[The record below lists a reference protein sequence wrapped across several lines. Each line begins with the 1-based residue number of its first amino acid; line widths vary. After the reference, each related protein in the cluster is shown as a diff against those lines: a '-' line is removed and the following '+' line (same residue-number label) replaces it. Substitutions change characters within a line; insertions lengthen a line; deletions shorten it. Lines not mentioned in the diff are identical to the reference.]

1 METMPRIERV
11 RRGRRAAGRI
21 VAAVAMVAALATGGP
36 AAASPG
42 ASPSEPCRESIPDL
56 YERVSPAV
64 VSIVATAFNPYDRTN
79 PVERHGGSGVL
90 FDTTGLLLTN
100 AHVVVG
106 HQVISVTLDNG
117 TILPGQIVGADPLF
131 DIAIVRV
138 PQPSSGALP
147 IARLGDSDA
156 LRVGE
161 EIYAIGNPF
170 GLEQTLTRGVV
181 SAVNRVLPGATWS
194 MREPLLQT
202 DAAINPGNSGGPLV
216 NTCGDVI
223 GITTAILEDAQ
234 SIGFAI
240 PMSLVKSVMP
250 DLMQK
255 GRVARPWLGVQ
266 GEVVSPML
274 KDLLRVPPA
283 DGFMVEVIE
292 PASPAEQAGIRGGDL
307 DITIGGQPI
316 LLGGDV
322 ITEIGGAPVSNP
334 EELNRAL
341 QLLKVGSTVRLRLR
355 RQQTTSS
362 IGVVVAERPS
372 WKADIVSR
380 HGTSWT
386 RGPGLRRPVGAAGA
400 ARASF

>member
-1 METMPRIERV
+1 MEAMARIERV
-11 RRGRRAAGRI
+11 RRGWRAAGRI
-21 VAAVAMVAALATGGP
+21 AAAFSMVLALATGGL

-42 ASPSEPCRESIPDL
+42 ASPSEPCRDSIPDL

-64 VSIVATAFNPYDRTN
+64 VSIVATAFNPYDRSN
-79 PVERHGGSGVL
+79 PVERHEGSGVL
-90 FDTTGLLLTN
+90 FDPSGLLLTN
-100 AHVVVG
+100 AHMVVG

-138 PQPSSGALP
+138 PQQPSGALP

-161 EIYAIGNPF
+161 EIYVIGNPF
-170 GLEQTLTRGVV
+170 GLEQTLTRGII

-223 GITTAILEDAQ
+223 GITTAILPDAQ

-240 PMSLVKSVMP
+240 PVSLVKSVMP

-266 GEVVSPML
+266 GQIVTAML
-274 KDLLRVPPA
+274 KDLLRAPLV
-283 DGFMVEVIE
+283 DGFLVEVIE

-307 DITIGGQPI
+307 DITIGGQPV
-316 LLGGDV
+316 LLGGDI
-322 ITEIGGAPVSNP
+322 ITEMNGAPVKDP
-334 EELNRAL
+334 QELNRAL
-341 QLLKVGSTVRLRLR
+341 QLLKVGSTVHLRLR
-355 RQQTTSS
+355 RKQATSS
-362 IGVVVAERPS
+362 VDVVVAERPA
-372 WKADIVSR
+372 WKADIAGR
-380 HGTSWT
+380 HGTSST
-386 RGPGLRRPVGAAGA
+386 RGPGLQRRTGAVG

>member
-1 METMPRIERV
+1 METMPRVERV
-11 RRGRRAAGRI
+11 RRGRRAAGRV
-21 VAAVAMVAALATGGP
+21 VAALAMVLALATGGP

-42 ASPSEPCRESIPDL
+42 AAPSKPCRDSIPDL

-64 VSIVATAFNPYDRTN
+64 VSITATAFNPYDRSN

-90 FDTTGLLLTN
+90 FDPTGLLLTN

-117 TILPGQIVGADPLF
+117 TNLPGQIVGADPLF

-138 PQPSSGALP
+138 PQPSSGNLP
-147 IARLGDSDA
+147 IARLGDSDT

-170 GLEQTLTRGVV
+170 GLDQTLTRGII

-216 NTCGDVI
+216 NTCGDVV
-223 GITTAILEDAQ
+223 GITTAILPDAQ

-240 PMSLVKSVMP
+240 PMSLVRSVMP

-255 GRVARPWLGVQ
+255 GRVVRPWLGVQ
-266 GEVVSPML
+266 GQSVSAML
-274 KDLLRVPPA
+274 KDLLRVPLV
-283 DGFMVEVIE
+283 DGLLVEVIE
-292 PASPAEQAGIRGGDL
+292 PASPAEQAGIREANSTSRSAGGPSCSA
-307 DITIGGQPI
+307 G
-316 LLGGDV
+316 
-322 ITEIGGAPVSNP
+322 
-334 EELNRAL
+334 
-341 QLLKVGSTVRLRLR
+341 
-355 RQQTTSS
+355 TSS
-362 IGVVVAERPS
+362 RRLTARPS
-372 WKADIVSR
+372 GIHRSSAKR
-380 HGTSWT
+380 
-386 RGPGLRRPVGAAGA
+386 L
-400 ARASF
+400 SF